1 MVSSF
6 LFTSGTHSATTY
18 MINHEL
24 GKDWPV
30 AYDKWYISVLS
41 HVEGFPDSINR
52 AVSNVPEADRGQP
65 PVKEDPKHIDQCM
78 DFHNN

>member
-6 LFTSGTHSATTY
+6 LFTSGTHSATTS

-24 GKDWPV
+24 GKDRQLLTTSGTYP
-30 AYDKWYISVLS
+30 S
-41 HVEGFPDSINR
+41 HVDGFPDSINR
-52 AVSNVPEADRGQP
+52 AVSNVPGADRGQP

-78 DFHNN
+78 DFLNN